1 MNITIPLQQGLSI
14 SMNDCRAAGNAY
26 ATSTLQKG
34 WLLFYNGHC
43 LAQEA
48 VGFGVPVVKRGIRT
62 LFPGAVEMSLTRD
75 KNVWRIAASFTLNLE
90 EKIFRHGRGTVGNGL
105 VYQAKNLL
113 AAAIRSILL
122 SRGIL
127 TTASCAIRQVFG
139 LQTVYESAEES
150 EVITMIYTVD
160 PETGTLGVEADT
172 AGITGRGVTEVILMN
187 EQGAR
192 FFDRYTDS
200 LGLLL
205 YGKNIGCWDEVDAR
219 EASFGGST
227 TGASFTAEKAEGARL
242 FRGRELVGS
251 RLAWSGF
258 GYSFPPSG
266 QTVSYT
272 LRIVRDP

>member
-1 MNITIPLQQGLSI
+1 
-14 SMNDCRAAGNAY
+14 
-26 ATSTLQKG
+26 
-34 WLLFYNGHC
+34 
-43 LAQEA
+43 
-48 VGFGVPVVKRGIRT
+48 
-62 LFPGAVEMSLTRD
+62 
-75 KNVWRIAASFTLNLE
+75 
-90 EKIFRHGRGTVGNGL
+90 
-105 VYQAKNLL
+105 
-113 AAAIRSILL
+113 
-122 SRGIL
+122 
-127 TTASCAIRQVFG
+127 
-139 LQTVYESAEES
+139 
-150 EVITMIYTVD
+150 MIYTVD

>member
-1 MNITIPLQQGLSI
+1 MPPKQWPSGRRRKSI
-14 SMNDCRAAGNAY
+14 RYSVPSGVMRV
-26 ATSTLQKG
+26 TSAMKASASRLKNW
-34 WLLFYNGHC
+34 WL
-43 LAQEA
+43 
-48 VGFGVPVVKRGIRT
+48 
-62 LFPGAVEMSLTRD
+62 
-75 KNVWRIAASFTLNLE
+75 
-90 EKIFRHGRGTVGNGL
+90 
-105 VYQAKNLL
+105 
-113 AAAIRSILL
+113 
-122 SRGIL
+122 
-127 TTASCAIRQVFG
+127 
-139 LQTVYESAEES
+139 
-150 EVITMIYTVD
+150 
-160 PETGTLGVEADT
+160 
-172 AGITGRGVTEVILMN
+172 GITGRGVTEVILMN